1 MEAGVLITNHKKTSW
16 QVLCKLCLILC
27 VMFILSEC
35 YVKKNKLQVQTEA
48 TIESEVSES
57 EALVI
62 EGMDYIAERGLKLD
76 ITYPILQKDNIE
88 GIFIGTYMVNLKW

>member
-1 MEAGVLITNHKKTSW
+1 
-16 QVLCKLCLILC
+16 
-27 VMFILSEC
+27 MFILSEC

-76 ITYPILQKDNIE
+76 ITGII
-88 GIFIGTYMVNLKW
+88 IFIYFLFIKFSV